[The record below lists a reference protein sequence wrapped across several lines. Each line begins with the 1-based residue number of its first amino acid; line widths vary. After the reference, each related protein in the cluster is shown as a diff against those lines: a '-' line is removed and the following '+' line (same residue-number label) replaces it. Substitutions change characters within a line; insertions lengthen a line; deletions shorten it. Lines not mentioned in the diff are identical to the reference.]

1 MGRLIRTICSF
12 KMRTVTARLLTPSS
26 AQCIKNEFINWR
38 NYPQASGCLDSSLAF
53 TPTSTFIRRQGKPH
67 SWGVGHLDHY
77 SVESGE
83 YPSPGFFKL
92 WKSTSL
98 KTEAVFLCPLY
109 CLPLTLPMRR
119 AQTACFLQHMSSSWP
134 ALTTKFWH
142 HVPHSNWLMCNL
154 SRVSFGHF
162 SFKTIITVQLPF
174 KTSKIY
180 HWNKQWKNYFPLVG
194 VFHAQYREEWQ
205 LFMNKCF
212 RYRDSRW

>member
-92 WKSTSL
+92 WKFTSL
-98 KTEAVFLCPLY
+98 KMEAVFLCPSTLLSTTDLCY
-109 CLPLTLPMRR
+109 EDSSDSLLSRAYGILP
-119 AQTACFLQHMSSSWP
+119 AFLDNWV
-134 ALTTKFWH
+134 LILC
-142 HVPHSNWLMCNL
+142 PHSHWLTCNL
-154 SRVSFGHF
+154 ATVSLGLFH
-162 SFKTIITVQLPF
+162 SKTTITVQLPL
-174 KTSKIY
+174 KTSKI
-180 HWNKQWKNYFPLVG
+180 
-194 VFHAQYREEWQ
+194 
-205 LFMNKCF
+205 
-212 RYRDSRW
+212 